1 MGVKWLARAREVGG
15 GGGGKV
21 LFLILVASLLFPAA
35 AKIPRDPAQ
44 VRAFK
49 QQNACPATGKIR
61 DKCPGYV
68 VDHIIPLCAGGD
80 DAPSN
85 MQWQDYKTS
94 LLKDQWERQLCTWQ
108 RHRPS
113 PNCAPPPPR
122 GTK

>member
-1 MGVKWLARAREVGG
+1 MIARLWERLREVGG
-15 GGGGKV
+15 GGGGRV
-21 LFLILVASLLFPAA
+21 LFLILAALLIFPVS

-49 QQNACPATGKIR
+49 QQNACPATGKIQ

-94 LLKDQWERQLCTWQ
+94 LLKDSWERQLCAWQ

-113 PNCAPPPPR
+113 PNCVPPPPQE
-122 GTK
+122 TK